1 MMDKR
6 LENYSEINIF
16 TIDIANNMM
25 TIIPTGRNT
34 ANYLLYTCVTSN
46 LESVKRI
53 YSIPAPGIPI
63 FIPEMSLMAF
73 ATKNELEEKVKRYG
87 SGKELISAY
96 LTKFLPMMQGS
107 YKVIVNLSDNDY
119 YFIENKKINKLP
131 KYDPMFRQNYI
142 NYISQPIELNNTH
155 DLLIV
160 VSVLKHDNVDKPII
174 LTYENKFIDRNKQIS
189 GEPIIIVSGGFAV
202 FNTIQSAESFLNNYD
217 GDILNYLIEKSKII
231 VKEEHEDDL
240 KRLRSEY
247 ENDKGKIMKNALLL
261 GGTTIA
267 GVVAEKV
274 IEYLLTKKKGKSKLL
289 GIFF

>member
-6 LENYSEINIF
+6 LENYSEITIY
-16 TIDIANNMM
+16 TIDIANNIMS
-25 TIIPTGRNT
+25 IIPTGRST
-34 ANYLLYTCVTSN
+34 ANYLEYTCVTSN

-63 FIPEMSLMAF
+63 FVPEMSLMAF
-73 ATKNELEEKVKRYG
+73 ATRQELEEKIKRYG

-107 YKVIVNLSDNDY
+107 YKVVVNLSDSDY

-142 NYISQPIELNNTH
+142 NYISQPIELNDTH

-174 LTYENKFIDRNKQIS
+174 LTYENKFIDKNKQIR
-189 GEPIIIVSGGFAV
+189 GEPIIIVNGGFVV
-202 FNTIQSAESFLNNYD
+202 FNTIESAEYFLNKYD

-231 VKEEHEDDL
+231 VKEEHDEDLRRL
-240 KRLRSEY
+240 KNEY
-247 ENDKGKIMKNALLL
+247 ENDKNKIVRNALLL
-261 GGTTIA
+261 GGTTIV
-267 GVVAEKV
+267 GVLAEKI
-274 IEYLLTKKKGKSKLL
+274 IEYVLTKKDEKDKLL
-289 GIFF
+289 NIFI